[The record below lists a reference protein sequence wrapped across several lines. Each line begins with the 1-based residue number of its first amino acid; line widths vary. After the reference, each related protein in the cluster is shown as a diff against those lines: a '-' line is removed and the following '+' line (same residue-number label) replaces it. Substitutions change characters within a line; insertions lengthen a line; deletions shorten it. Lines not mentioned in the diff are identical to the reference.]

1 MRGLMSSRSRVLPEA
16 SWAVCRGFATAALT
30 AVLVV
35 PTALTGVASA
45 QPPPPDE
52 AGVAPGATVVDPRGD
67 EAFADPRVAALQQR
81 AAEVQT
87 ELAALQRRVVAVQS
101 ELDRARA
108 ERDVAR
114 AARTRADAAVAVQQQ
129 EVDRYIS
136 GVFTGLGPPSSLRA
150 MLAATDTGEVLDGL
164 ELVDALREDTDRR
177 FATALV
183 EQREAAAAE
192 RAAAAAERAVAAREA
207 ELQSA
212 AGDARDRAVG
222 LSADLNATL
231 AATNEA
237 VVALQEEQRRRNAET
252 AANWRRYT
260 DELAAAGVEPPP
272 AEQLRDPARLPA
284 GLAPVI
290 GAGGPPLPGV
300 AQLPRSTGDSL
311 LVLPAETIRAVTL
324 AMSTLGFPFTPSRG
338 TGSTGPM
345 AYSCDGLV
353 GSVFGQA
360 GLPLPGGVAEQMA
373 VGVPVDRAD
382 IQPGDLV
389 FFGPAAHG
397 VQHVGIALDPSTVL
411 AADARATSVAV
422 TGFDPATVIGAS
434 RPALGS
440 RPAAPV
446 PEATAAGPER
456 RCNGVQLRS
465 GSAAGAWGGFPNGLI
480 PTSALC
486 PIGIGSHR
494 LRCDAA
500 QTFRAMNGAFAA
512 AFGRQL
518 CVTDSYRTFPS
529 QIDLY
534 ARKPALAAVP
544 GTSNHGWG
552 LALDLCGGIQSF
564 GTPQFAWMAANAS
577 SFGWVHPPWAAPG
590 RGREEPWHWEFAG

>member
-1 MRGLMSSRSRVLPEA
+1 MRGRTSSRSGISSGIV
-16 SWAVCRGFATAALT
+16 TAALAT
-30 AVLVV
+30 VLVV
-35 PTALTGVASA
+35 PVLGVSHPGISSA

-52 AGVAPGATVVDPRGD
+52 AGVAPGTTAVDPRRD
-67 EAFADPRVAALQQR
+67 EAFADPRVAALQQQ

-87 ELAALQRRVVAVQS
+87 ELAGLQQRVVAVQRK
-101 ELDRARA
+101 LDLATA
-108 ERDVAR
+108 ERDAAR
-114 AARTRADAAVAVQQQ
+114 AARARADAAVAAQQQ
-129 EVDRYIS
+129 EVDRYVS
-136 GVFTGLGPPSSLRA
+136 GVFTGLGPPTSLRA
-150 MLAATDTGEVLDGL
+150 LLAAGDAAEVLDGL
-164 ELVDALREDTDRR
+164 ELVDALREDTDQR
-177 FATALV
+177 FAAALL
-183 EQREAAAAE
+183 EQRESVAAE
-192 RAAAAAERAVAAREA
+192 RAAAAAERAVATREA
-207 ELQSA
+207 ELSSA
-212 AGDARDRAVG
+212 VGDARDRAVG

-231 AATNEA
+231 AATNDA
-237 VVALQEEQRRRNAET
+237 VMALQEEQRRRNAET

-272 AEQLRDPARLPA
+272 AVQLQDPTRLPP
-284 GLAPVI
+284 GLAPVA
-290 GAGGPPLPGV
+290 GAGGSPLRGV
-300 AQLPRSTGDSL
+300 AQLPRSAGDEL

-324 AMSTLGFPFTPSRG
+324 AMSTLGFPFTPSHG
-338 TGSTGPM
+338 AGSTGPM

-353 GSVFGQA
+353 ESVFGQA
-360 GLPLPGGVAEQMA
+360 GLPLPGEAAEQMA
-373 VGVPVDRAD
+373 VGVPVDRAG

-389 FFGPAAHG
+389 YFGPVEQG
-397 VQHVGIALDPSTVL
+397 VQHVGIALDQGTVL

-422 TGFDPATVIGAS
+422 TGLDPRSVIGVS
-434 RPALGS
+434 RPSLGT
-440 RPAAPV
+440 RPAAAV
-446 PEATAAGPER
+446 PQPTSAGPEW

-480 PTSALC
+480 PMSALC
-486 PIGIGSHR
+486 PIGVGSHR

-512 AFGRQL
+512 AFGRPL
-518 CVTDSYRTFPS
+518 CVTDSYRTFPA
-529 QIDLY
+529 QINLY

-564 GTPQFAWMAANAS
+564 STAQFAWMAAHAS

>member
-1 MRGLMSSRSRVLPEA
+1 MRGQTVLRS
-16 SWAVCRGFATAALT
+16 GFSGVVT
-30 AVLVV
+30 AVLAAVLV
-35 PTALTGVASA
+35 LPIALTPGASA
-45 QPPPPDE
+45 AQPPPPPPDE
-52 AGVAPGATVVDPRGD
+52 AGVAPGTAAVDPRD
-67 EAFADPRVAALQQR
+67 DDTFADPKVAALQRR

-87 ELAALQRRVVAVQS
+87 ELGALQQRVVSVRG
-101 ELDRARA
+101 ELDSARA
-108 ERDVAR
+108 ERDAAR
-114 AARTRADAAVAVQQQ
+114 AARKSADAAVAVQQQ

-150 MLAATDTGEVLDGL
+150 VLAATDTGEVLDGL
-164 ELVDALREDTDRR
+164 ELVDALGQDTDQR
-177 FATALV
+177 FAAALV
-183 EQREAAAAE
+183 EQRDAVAAE
-192 RAAAAAERAVAAREA
+192 RAATAAERTVAEREA
-207 ELQSA
+207 ELQGA
-212 AGDARDRAVG
+212 VGDARDRAVG
-222 LSADLNATL
+222 LSTDLNDTL
-231 AATNEA
+231 AATNDA

-272 AEQLRDPARLPA
+272 AAQLRDPTRLPE
-284 GLAPVI
+284 GLAPV
-290 GAGGPPLPGV
+290 AGVGDTPLSGV
-300 AQLPRSTGDSL
+300 AQLTGGTGDPL

-324 AMSTLGFPFTPSRG
+324 SMSTLGFPFTPSRG

-345 AYSCDGLV
+345 AYSCNGLV
-353 GSVFGQA
+353 ESVFGQA
-360 GLPLPGGVAEQMA
+360 GLALPAGAAEQMA
-373 VGVPVDRAD
+373 TGVPVDPTN

-389 FFGPAAHG
+389 YFGPAAQG

-422 TGFDPATVIGAS
+422 SGFDPATVIGAS
-434 RPALGS
+434 RPALGT

-446 PEATAAGPER
+446 PQSTSAGPER

-480 PTSALC
+480 PMSALC
-486 PIGIGSHR
+486 PIGVGSHR

-500 QTFRAMNGAFAA
+500 QTFVAMSGAFAA
-512 AFGRQL
+512 TFGRPL
-518 CVTDSYRTFPS
+518 CVTDTYRTFPE

-534 ARKPALAAVP
+534 SRKPALAAVP

-552 LALDLCGGIQSF
+552 LAVDLCGGIQSF
-564 GTPQFAWMAANAS
+564 STPQFAWMAANAS

>member
-1 MRGLMSSRSRVLPEA
+1 MRGRVSSRSGICGGLV
-16 SWAVCRGFATAALT
+16 TAALA

-35 PTALTGVASA
+35 SAVLTPAVAAA
-45 QPPPPDE
+45 QPPPPPPDE
-52 AGVAPGATVVDPRGD
+52 AGVAPGTSPVDPRRD

-87 ELAALQRRVVAVQS
+87 ELAGLQQRVVTVQS
-101 ELDRARA
+101 KLDRARA
-108 ERDVAR
+108 ERDAAR
-114 AARTRADAAVAVQQQ
+114 AVRARADATVAAQQQ
-129 EVDRYIS
+129 QVDRYIS
-136 GVFTGLGPPSSLRA
+136 GVFTGLGPPTSMRA
-150 MLAATDTGEVLDGL
+150 LLAAGDAGEVLDGL
-164 ELVDALREDTDRR
+164 ELVDALREDTDQR
-177 FATALV
+177 FEAALV
-183 EQREAAAAE
+183 EQREAVAAE
-192 RAAAAAERAVAAREA
+192 RAAAAAERAVATREA
-207 ELQSA
+207 ELRSA
-212 AGDARDRAVG
+212 VGDARDRAVG

-231 AATNEA
+231 AATNQA
-237 VVALQEEQRRRNAET
+237 VVALQEQQRRRNAET

-272 AEQLRDPARLPA
+272 AAQLQDPTQLPP
-284 GLAPVI
+284 GLAPVA
-290 GAGGPPLPGV
+290 GADGSPLRGV
-300 AQLPRSTGDSL
+300 AQLPRSTGDEL

-324 AMSTLGFPFTPSRG
+324 AMSTLGFPFTPSHG
-338 TGSTGPM
+338 AGSTGPM
-345 AYSCDGLV
+345 AYSCDGLIE
-353 GSVFGQA
+353 SVYGQA
-360 GLPLPGGVAEQMA
+360 GLPLPGDAPQQMA

-382 IQPGDLV
+382 VQPGDLV
-389 FFGPAAHG
+389 YFGPAEHG
-397 VQHVGIALDPSTVL
+397 VQHVGIALDKGTVL

-422 TGFDPATVIGAS
+422 TGLDPASVIGVS
-434 RPALGS
+434 RPSLGT
-440 RPAAPV
+440 RPAAAV
-446 PEATAAGPER
+446 PQPTAAGPEW

-480 PTSALC
+480 PMSALC
-486 PIGIGSHR
+486 PIGVGTHR

-512 AFGRQL
+512 AFGRPL
-518 CVTDSYRTFPS
+518 CVTDSYRTFPA

-564 GTPQFAWMAANAS
+564 STPQFAWMAANAS

-590 RGREEPWHWEFAG
+590 RGREEPWHWEFGG